1 MTDGVPNPYKA
12 AVSRAVTA
20 VQGPAN
26 AAATAL
32 DAAKKAFGA
41 NAWTGGTSSSFG
53 ADLAGHTTVARQSA
67 QAAVADLRAIHDKEP
82 DQVPPGAWQLR
93 WRNL

>member
-1 MTDGVPNPYKA
+1 MADGVPNPYKA

-20 VQGPAN
+20 VQGPSN
-26 AAATAL
+26 AAAAAL

-41 NAWTGGTSSSFG
+41 NAWTGGTSGAFG
-53 ADLAGHTTVARQSA
+53 ADLAGHATAARLSA
-67 QAAVADLRAIHDKEP
+67 QAAVTDLRAIHDKEP
-82 DQVPPGAWQLR
+82 DQVQRGAWQLH